1 MLWGFLSKPFFFVS
15 SKLCRSSWLLD
26 SWLYFLLSVILRFCQ
41 YGCCSA
47 TQLWLLYT
55 AFIIIPV
62 PFASR

>member
-15 SKLCRSSWLLD
+15 SKWCRSSWLLN

-55 AFIIIPV
+55 TFIIIPV